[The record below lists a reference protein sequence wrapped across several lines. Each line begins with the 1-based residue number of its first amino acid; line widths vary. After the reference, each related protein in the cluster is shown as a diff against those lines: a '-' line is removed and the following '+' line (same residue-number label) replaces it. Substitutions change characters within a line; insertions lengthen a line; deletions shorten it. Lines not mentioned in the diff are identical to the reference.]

1 MEERRKLHPAWVILG
16 ICFVTL
22 FINYS
27 VRLGFGVVLPEM
39 VRTLGFSRTAAGSIY
54 NAYLFTYIA
63 VSPLAGYLTDRLGAR
78 CVISFCMVLV
88 GAGSFL
94 LGTVESLWA
103 ACVFFAIA
111 GLGST
116 GVWVPITTLIQRW
129 FAFPRRGLALGVL
142 STGYGLGFAV
152 VGVGFPWVVTHLD
165 WRYAWYILGVL
176 AFLVTVPNAVFLRS
190 DPSDRGLAPWGQGR
204 ETGHPLPP
212 RAARVTLRE
221 ILRERNFW
229 AIGASYFAVA
239 YGLYGITTFMVD
251 YAAHQ
256 LGIPLEKASQ
266 LASIHGLFQVVGVLT
281 VLPVSDAVGRR
292 PAIIVSNALIAVLL
306 AALLFTGGY
315 WWLLCGLVAGLAVCY
330 GATFPIY
337 AACAGDY
344 FPRQAMGT
352 VAGAWTPFYGLG
364 AILTHWV
371 TGGLRDALGTY
382 DVGFGICAFMA
393 AASVVLMGMV
403 RPPAAARR
411 PS

>member
-1 MEERRKLHPAWVILG
+1 MGERQRLHLAWLILG
-16 ICFVTL
+16 ICFVNL

-39 VRTLGFSRTAAGSIY
+39 IRTMGLSRTAAGSIY

-63 VSPLAGYLTDRLGAR
+63 VSPLTGYLTDRMGAR
-78 CVISFCMVLV
+78 RVISFCLMLV
-88 GAGSFL
+88 GAGSIL
-94 LGTVESLWA
+94 LGTAGNLWA
-103 ACVFFAIA
+103 ACVFFGLA

-129 FAFPRRGLALGVL
+129 FAFRRRGLALGIL

-152 VGVGFPWVVTHLD
+152 VGAGFPWVVTHLD
-165 WRYAWYILGVL
+165 WRWAWYILG
-176 AFLVTVPNAVFLRS
+176 AMALVMTVPNALLLRS
-190 DPSDRGLAPWGQGR
+190 DPSDRGLTPWGQGR
-204 ETGHPLPP
+204 ETFTPVPAG
-212 RAARVTLRE
+212 AARVPLRE

-229 AIGASYFAVA
+229 AVGGSYFAVA

-292 PAIIVSNALIAVLL
+292 PAIIVSNALIAALL
-306 AALLFTGGY
+306 AAILFAGGS
-315 WWLLCGLVAGLAVCY
+315 WWLLCVLVAGLAICY

-344 FPRQAMGT
+344 FPREAIGT

-364 AILTHWV
+364 AILTHWI
-371 TGGLRDALGTY
+371 TGWLRDAGGTY
-382 DVGFGICAFMA
+382 DVGLGICAVMA
-393 AASVVLMGMV
+393 AVSVVLMGLV
-403 RPPAAARR
+403 CRPGSRAA
-411 PS
+411 